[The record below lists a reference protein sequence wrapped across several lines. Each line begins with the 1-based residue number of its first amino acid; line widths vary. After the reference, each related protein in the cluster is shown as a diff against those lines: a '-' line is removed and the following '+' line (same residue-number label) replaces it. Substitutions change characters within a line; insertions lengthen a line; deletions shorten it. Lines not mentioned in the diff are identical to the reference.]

1 VAARAIGNW
10 FIVEALPEL
19 ELLAAIQAAIL
30 ISGHVYP
37 PLLQQRCFSIFWA
50 LFGRG
55 LHQGDLFL
63 FSALCNYEF
72 AIQIDAAYL
81 EGRPVSL

>member
-1 VAARAIGNW
+1 MAARAIGNW
-10 FIVEALPEL
+10 FIVEALPKL

-30 ISGHVYP
+30 ISGHVCP
-37 PLLQQRCFSIFWA
+37 PLLQQRCVLLFWA

-63 FSALCNYEF
+63 FSALYNHEF

-81 EGRPVSL
+81 EGRAVSL